1 MIELA
6 PAYETP
12 TDAYCPRCAER
23 GAEGG
28 DWLPLEHDANDAT
41 TPRTLPVPSDHIQDM
56 GRLFDGAVPVYA
68 VVCDRHDLAC
78 LHANGAR
85 SGWVIV
91 RLQTDNGLARAWAPE
106 AEIDSH
112 PAEDDAEA
120 LVPPCFVEDPEPDPP
135 DVEGY
140 GHVVELG
147 DHNYETCDEC
157 GDDAAVL
164 ARAPPEPDAVDHP
177 RGAFL
182 CADCADA

>member
-1 MIELA
+1 MTMYELA
-6 PAYETP
+6 PAYESS

-28 DWLPLEHDANDAT
+28 DWLPLEHDENDAT

-68 VVCDRHDLAC
+68 VVCERHDLAC
-78 LHANGAR
+78 LHARGSR
-85 SGWVIV
+85 PGWVIV
-91 RLQTDNGLARAWAPE
+91 RLQTDNGLARAWVPE
-106 AEIDSH
+106 AEIKTR
-112 PAEDDAEA
+112 P
-120 LVPPCFVEDPEPDPP
+120 VEDPEPDVP

-140 GHVVELG
+140 GHIVELG
-147 DHNYETCDEC
+147 ENNHRSCVEC
-157 GDDAAVL
+157 GDDAVIL
-164 ARAPPEPDAVDHP
+164 TRAPPEPDAVDHP